1 MPYGMTAM
9 EWAWRYQ
16 NRTRNRV
23 IETTDCEWCGSGPE
37 QVCTTKTGNHTYDVH
52 VGRIQS
58 LYEIMD
64 DAPHARRSTAI
75 MEGI

>member
-1 MPYGMTAM
+1 MPYGMTQM

-23 IETTDCEWCGSGPE
+23 IETTDCEWCGSGPD

-52 VGRIQS
+52 VGR
-58 LYEIMD
+58 LYRYMREWNEHHTPD
-64 DAPHARRSTAI
+64 GQPL
-75 MEGI
+75 